1 MPLYTCTCTCTRC
14 TVYEIPDILKSY
26 FSDTVAVSSIDYG
39 LFMLEVDMASIE
51 AQKQS
56 DVTMGEQHRYR
67 AALPGSDI
75 TACPPLVER
84 RVCVPEEC

>member
-1 MPLYTCTCTCTRC
+1 MSHTLTFLQLLPTQSLYTC
-14 TVYEIPDILKSY
+14 S
-26 FSDTVAVSSIDYG
+26 SHVAADVVVVSSIDYG
-39 LFMLEVDMASIE
+39 LFILQLDMAAIE

-56 DVTMGEQHRYR
+56 DVTLGEEHRYR